1 MKQIEFD
8 SQMRE
13 LRCQK
18 GAALNAII
26 QLQGG
31 VKEEIA
37 AVDRQIKDLRA
48 KREKL
53 NQQRIIYSNR
63 RFEIEREW
71 GEKIR
76 KFYEE
81 NYTSSRELDNISEW
95 ALAKELHHR
104 GYSGQLLNPEK
115 EQEFLSN
122 LNARLNGT
130 TEETQTD
137 ED

>member
-1 MKQIEFD
+1 MTQIEFD

-18 GAALNAII
+18 GAALNAIN

-37 AVDRQIKDLRA
+37 AVDRQIKELRA

-63 RFEIEREW
+63 RLEIEREW

-81 NYTSSRELDNISEW
+81 NYTGTRELEDISEW
-95 ALAKELHHR
+95 ALAKELRHR
-104 GYSGQLLNPEK
+104 GYGGQLLNPEK
-115 EQEFLSN
+115 TQEFIDH
-122 LNARLNGT
+122 LNEQLNGT
-130 TEETQTD
+130 SGDDVEKE
-137 ED
+137 